1 MKSFKEYAEISE
13 ALTQEELQKKRVYF
27 DDPFTSN
34 TKGANLLTKRGYKV
48 IGGMH
53 LKTQQSVNGIALALP
68 NREDEKLL
76 KGANIK
82 SGEVVFRSATDNS
95 ASGGMASFT
104 KVNIAKQLAY
114 VMVQTD
120 DEDVKFERKGIK
132 IDWVRFDVSVA
143 KKLGV
148 V

>member
-1 MKSFKEYAEISE
+1 MKSFKEYANISE

-27 DDPFTSN
+27 DDPFQSN

-76 KGANIK
+76 NGANVK
-82 SGEVVFRSATDNS
+82 RGEFVFRSATDNS
-95 ASGGMASFT
+95 AAGGLSSFT

-114 VMVQTD
+114 VMV
-120 DEDVKFERKGIK
+120 
-132 IDWVRFDVSVA
+132 
-143 KKLGV
+143 
-148 V
+148 